1 MRHDNVV
8 PFDPARR
15 GGLARRGAP
24 DKAGAA
30 SGRSIVMEC
39 PACASELRLEASWL
53 EGVDEVLCG
62 KCETLTL
69 SGPLRGPTDE
79 RGEVACETSPSKR
92 LSV

>member
-8 PFDPARR
+8 PFDPVRR

-30 SGRSIVMEC
+30 SARSIVMEC

-62 KCETLTL
+62 RCD
-69 SGPLRGPTDE
+69 S
-79 RGEVACETSPSKR
+79 EVALLPLQREQDAS
-92 LSV
+92 

>member
-24 DKAGAA
+24 DKAGD
-30 SGRSIVMEC
+30 SLVMEC
-39 PACASELRLEASWL
+39 PSCASELRLEASWL
-53 EGVDEVLCG
+53 EGRDEVLCG
-62 KCETLTL
+62 KCETQTL
-69 SGPLRGPTDE
+69 SGPLRGPTEE
-79 RGEVACETSPSKR
+79 RGEVACESSPSKR

>member
-24 DKAGAA
+24 DKSGAPA
-30 SGRSIVMEC
+30 ERSLVLEC

-53 EGVDEVLCG
+53 EGREDVLCAR
-62 KCETLTL
+62 CDT
-69 SGPLRGPTDE
+69 
-79 RGEVACETSPSKR
+79 EVAVVLQRE
-92 LSV
+92 LGAG

>member
-24 DKAGAA
+24 DKAGD
-30 SGRSIVMEC
+30 SLVMEC

-53 EGVDEVLCG
+53 EGRDEVLCG
-62 KCETLTL
+62 KCDCEIALAPFRAGAR
-69 SGPLRGPTDE
+69 SGLRVGL
-79 RGEVACETSPSKR
+79 R
-92 LSV
+92 L